1 MTDRKVAL
9 IAHGGGPTAV
19 INASLAGVVEECRA
33 RGIQELLGAAY
44 GVSGILSENFIDL
57 LARDRAEWD
66 CMARAPGSVLGSSR
80 RKMAGADFERIVL
93 MLKNRG
99 IAFLFLN
106 GGNGTMEAADRIAET
121 AAAIY
126 PDLRVIGIPKTIDND
141 LACTDHSPG
150 YASSARFFA
159 YAIRDIGADNR
170 ALPGI
175 TVVEILGRNAGWIA
189 AATVLARSR
198 EDDAPHL
205 VYLPERRLPLARLLD
220 DVEQAHREFGRVVIA
235 VCEGQL
241 DDNGEPFGADAR
253 VSSRAPLAL
262 NLAHI
267 LSKKILLSLGLPA
280 RSEKPGLLGRSCSAL
295 VSEVDREE
303 ARLCGRAAVRAAL
316 AGETAKM
323 VALERATISPYCCK
337 TGLVPLRD
345 VAGSE
350 RLFPEGWL
358 PTDARGDLP
367 EFRAWAAP
375 LVGEV
380 AALPHLR

>member
-1 MTDRKVAL
+1 MTDRKSAL

-44 GVSGILSENFIDL
+44 GVSGILSEDFIDL

-66 CMARAPGSVLGSSR
+66 CIARAPGSVLGSSR
-80 RKMAGADFERIVL
+80 RKLEDADFERIVL
-93 MLKNRG
+93 ILKNRG
-99 IAFLFLN
+99 VAFLFLN
-106 GGNGTMEAADRIAET
+106 GGNGTMEAADRIAT
-121 AAAIY
+121 AAAVIH

-150 YASSARFFA
+150 YASAARFFA
-159 YAIRDIGADNR
+159 YSIRDIGADNR

-205 VYLPERRLPLARLLD
+205 VYLPERRLPLARLLG
-220 DVEQAHREFGRVVIA
+220 DVTQAHREFGRVVIA

-241 DDNGEPFGADAR
+241 DENGEPFGADAR

-262 NLAHI
+262 NLAHV
-267 LSKKILLSLGLPA
+267 LSKKISSSLGLSA

-303 ARLCGRAAVRAAL
+303 AWLCGRAAVRAVL
-316 AGETAKM
+316 AGETGKM
-323 VALERATISPYCCK
+323 VTLERAENGSYRCE

-345 VAGSE
+345 VAGRE
-350 RLFPEGWL
+350 RLFPDDWL
-358 PTDARGDLP
+358 PATARDDLP
-367 EFRAWAAP
+367 KFRAWAAP

-380 AALPHLR
+380 EALPHLR